1 MNKVLTSIVWGCVL
15 GVLIL
20 PSFSVLTQAMELL
33 SLTKATVVVLL
44 LTAVGALAAW
54 WRTVSAGRLNVPLPD
69 EVEAA
74 SRYAQ
79 SSIFPEARWV
89 GWKAPK
95 VSQIQW
101 NACSDLPKNVATFLG
116 KSRIKNLPLAAFTV
130 FLIGAVFE
138 RGVFQG
144 SENPSRLERLLPFLG
159 SPIAHA
165 MEISLLCFVALTMLN
180 LLLCRISS
188 LNLNHKRSRS

>member
-20 PSFSVLTQAMELL
+20 PSFSVLTQATELL

-54 WRTVSAGRLNVPLPD
+54 WRTISAGRLNVPLPD

-74 SRYAQ
+74 RRYAQ
-79 SSIFPEARWV
+79 FLIFPETRWV

-101 NACSDLPKNVATFLG
+101 NECSDSPKNVATFLG
-116 KSRIKNLPLAAFTV
+116 KSRIKNLPLAIITV
-130 FLIGAVFE
+130 FLLGIVFE
-138 RGVFQG
+138 HGIFHG
-144 SENPSRLERLLPFLG
+144 LKNPSSFERLLPFLG
-159 SPIAHA
+159 SPTARA
-165 MEISLLCFVALTMLN
+165 MEISLLCFTALTMLH

-188 LNLNHKRSRS
+188 LSLNRKGAKV